1 MKKLLEELFAAYY
14 QDVYRYLY
22 SLCRDASLAEE
33 LAAETFLEV
42 VKSVALFREEA
53 DIKTWIFSIARHRWL
68 RYLRRKRED
77 VSLDNLPGELM
88 APGKSLEEQ
97 CSDRELAARICGL
110 LEQEPERT
118 RKVVQMRLEGYSF
131 REIGVKLGISE
142 NSARVID
149 FRAKQKIR
157 EILRKEGF
165 TDV

>member
-1 MKKLLEELFAAYY
+1 MQKLLEELFAAYY

-22 SLCRDASLAEE
+22 SLCRDVSLAEE
-33 LAAETFLEV
+33 LVAETFLEI
-42 VKSVALFREEA
+42 VKSVALFRAEA

-77 VSLDNLPGELM
+77 VSIEDIPGELM
-88 APGKSLEEQ
+88 APGKPLEQQ
-97 CSDRELAARICGL
+97 CMEREMAERIYEL
-110 LEQEPERT
+110 LGQEPERT
-118 RKVVQMRLEGYSF
+118 GQVVHMRLEGYSF

-142 NSARVID
+142 NSARVIE

-165 TDV
+165 EDV